1 LELLK
6 DFKKLNV
13 SSRNTIN
20 NYKKLILKKTKKCS
34 YVPSLDSSC
43 LTDGEEY
50 FLNLEKN
57 RFKKTFA
64 FKATLRNHRQGKYG
78 SGRIGDW
85 KGIIFENQKKFFGNG
100 VQGDRLLIN
109 QSASNGLM
117 YAYASGGIFGLLIM
131 ILFSLL
137 VFYYSIT
144 LLIKSSSKKMSLLT
158 EITKYTIII
167 LLVRSVFETGY
178 GVFGIDLIIFVLCG
192 LTLEYKF
199 RKE

>member
-1 LELLK
+1 MTALEPAGCAFALAVEVGFRTSFSIRRPQRPYPVCGRPTSENSIHSRKKFCCREILL
-6 DFKKLNV
+6 N
-13 SSRNTIN
+13 S
-20 NYKKLILKKTKKCS
+20 
-34 YVPSLDSSC
+34 
-43 LTDGEEY
+43 
-50 FLNLEKN
+50 
-57 RFKKTFA
+57 
-64 FKATLRNHRQGKYG
+64 GKE
-78 SGRIGDW
+78 R
-85 KGIIFENQKKFFGNG
+85 IFENQKKFFGNG

-144 LLIKSSSKKMSLLT
+144 LFIKSSNKKMSLLT

-167 LLVRSVFETGY
+167 LLIRSVFETGY